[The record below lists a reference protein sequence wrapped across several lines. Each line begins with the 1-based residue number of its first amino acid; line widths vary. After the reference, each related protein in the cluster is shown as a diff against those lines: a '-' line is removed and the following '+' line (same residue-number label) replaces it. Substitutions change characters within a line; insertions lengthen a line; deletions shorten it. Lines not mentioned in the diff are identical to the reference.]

1 MTQDPTEDTDN
12 GEDGPRIT
20 SFDGPLGGTARAR
33 RPSGLGRGLSA
44 LLGEIQTEAPV
55 SGASPGTAR
64 EGLSLLSV
72 ADIHPHPEQP
82 RRHFDDDALSELADS
97 IRARG
102 VVQPILVRPRAEG
115 RGWEIVAGE
124 RRWRAA
130 QRAGLHQI
138 PAIVRDLDDAET
150 YTIALV
156 ENIQRKDLTAIEEAD
171 AYARLRDRLGHSA
184 DAIGRM
190 TGKSRSHVTNIL
202 RLLELPEAVRDMI
215 ADGRLGMGH
224 ARALIGHDEALS
236 LARKAVTKGY
246 SVRKVEALVRAS
258 RKGDGPARRQRAAAT
273 PDADIAALETHL
285 ADMLGIA
292 VRIVHTAAMSGTLT
306 LDYGNLEQL
315 DMLCQRLSGEKI

>member
-1 MTQDPTEDTDN
+1 MTQDDN
-12 GEDGPRIT
+12 NDDGGPRIT
-20 SFDGPLGGTARAR
+20 SFDTGLSGTARAR

-55 SGASPGTAR
+55 SGAASAHSAR
-64 EGLSLLSV
+64 DGLSLLSLT
-72 ADIHPHPEQP
+72 DIHPHPEQP
-82 RRHFDDDALSELADS
+82 RRHFDDTALDELAES
-97 IRARG
+97 IRTRG
-102 VVQPILVRPRAEG
+102 VVQPILVRPRAQG

-156 ENIQRKDLTAIEEAD
+156 ENIQRQDLSAIEEAQ

-202 RLLELPEAVRDMI
+202 RLLELPDAVRDMI

-224 ARALIGHDEALS
+224 SRALIGHEDAIAL
-236 LARKAVTKGY
+236 AYKAVSKGW
-246 SVRKVEALVRAS
+246 SVRKVEAMVRSS
-258 RKGDGPARRQRAAAT
+258 RKAEASPRRRLAAA
-273 PDADIAALETHL
+273 PDADISALETHL
-285 ADMLGIA
+285 ADMLGIG
-292 VRIVHTAAMSGTLT
+292 VRIAHSPEMSGTLT

>member
-1 MTQDPTEDTDN
+1 M
-12 GEDGPRIT
+12 
-20 SFDGPLGGTARAR
+20 
-33 RPSGLGRGLSA
+33 
-44 LLGEIQTEAPV
+44 GEIQAETPISSA
-55 SGASPGTAR
+55 SGGGR
-64 EGLSLLSV
+64 GGLLLLPIGDV
-72 ADIHPHPEQP
+72 HPHPEQP
-82 RRHFDDDALSELADS
+82 RRHFDDAALDELAES
-97 IRARG
+97 LRARG
-102 VVQPILVRPRAEG
+102 VVQPILVRPRPSG

-156 ENIQRKDLTAIEEAD
+156 ENIQRKDLSAIEEAD

-190 TGKSRSHVTNIL
+190 TGKSRSHVANLL

-224 ARALIGHDEALS
+224 ARALIGHDDALAI
-236 LARKAVTKGY
+236 ARKAVAKGY

-258 RKGDGPARRQRAAAT
+258 RKGDRQARAHAIA
-273 PDADIAALETHL
+273 DADIAALETHL
-285 ADMLGIA
+285 GDMLGIP
-292 VRIVHTAAMSGTLT
+292 VRIAHQSAMNGTLS
-306 LDYGNLEQL
+306 LSYSNLEQL

>member
-1 MTQDPTEDTDN
+1 MTENIDN
-12 GEDGPRIT
+12 SEGVQRATPSEDGPT
-20 SFDGPLGGTARAR
+20 VAARTR

-44 LLGEIQTEAPV
+44 LMGEIQAETPISSA
-55 SGASPGTAR
+55 SGGGR
-64 EGLSLLSV
+64 GGLLLLPIGDV
-72 ADIHPHPEQP
+72 HPHPEQP
-82 RRHFDDDALSELADS
+82 RRHFDDAALDELAES
-97 IRARG
+97 LRARG
-102 VVQPILVRPRAEG
+102 VVQPILVRPRPSG

-156 ENIQRKDLTAIEEAD
+156 ENIQRKDLSAIEEAD

-190 TGKSRSHVTNIL
+190 TGKSRSHIANLL

-224 ARALIGHDEALS
+224 ARALIGHDDALAI
-236 LARKAVTKGY
+236 ARKAVTKGY

-258 RKGDGPARRQRAAAT
+258 RKGGAQTRVRVA
-273 PDADIAALETHL
+273 PDADIAALESHL
-285 ADMLGIA
+285 ADMLGIP
-292 VRIVHTAAMSGTLT
+292 VRIAHQSAMNGTLS
-306 LDYGNLEQL
+306 LSYSNLEQL